1 MKKGQG
7 NSGGWGVRGLRA
19 GHKEVLIVS
28 HLSRLKTQLKLA
40 TCRPKYPL
48 TVTNDTSKA
57 ATTAK
62 TKREG
67 EGGRE
72 RKRGRGTLD
81 CACVIP
87 IKCFVFQR
95 FHFLWENKKAAK

>member
-62 TKREG
+62 TKTEGEEEERVREG
-67 EGGRE
+67 RRE
-72 RKRGRGTLD
+72 PST
-81 CACVIP
+81 AP
-87 IKCFVFQR
+87 
-95 FHFLWENKKAAK
+95 A